1 MGEAVEGILFDKDGT
16 LIDYA
21 ASWAPINREA
31 ARFAAKGDAS
41 LAAYLL
47 EIGGQDRETGRVSAG
62 SLLAASNTAEI
73 ATAWVEAGSP
83 FGVEVLTRDLDRIF
97 TAGSKG
103 AVGVPGIADLF
114 DRLRRAGI
122 RLGVAT
128 SDSAASAKT
137 TLETIISNPPCTPI
151 QMPKKYAIA
160 SELSE
165 GASTNSKP
173 IIDRD
178 TASITRIGTRPMSK
192 PPTSCTTA
200 PVAAMGTKTDA
211 ATADDRPLSSKT
223 LNRWKVSPVLS
234 MLIEARPAT
243 TNQKDE
249 VRRA

>member
-21 ASWAPINREA
+21 ASWTPINREA

-137 TLETIISNPPCTPI
+137 TLETIGLTADFVAGYDSGHGVKPQAGMALAFADTFR
-151 QMPKKYAIA
+151 
-160 SELSE
+160 LSPSRCVMV
-165 GASTNSKP
+165 GDNLHDIRMGRA
-173 IIDRD
+173 
-178 TASITRIGTRPMSK
+178 AGFGLCIGVLT
-192 PPTSCTTA
+192 
-200 PVAAMGTKTDA
+200 GTGTLADLAREADHVLEA
-211 ATADDRPLSSKT
+211 ATALPDQL
-223 LNRWKVSPVLS
+223 LINES
-234 MLIEARPAT
+234 MVTIL
-243 TNQKDE
+243 D
-249 VRRA
+249 